1 MKVVAG
7 PSSQDLA
14 RKVAEQLS
22 VGLVESSWKHFPDGE
37 FYFRFDEDVSG
48 EELII
53 VQSLYPPQ
61 NEHIFEL
68 LTIAYTAKDLGAS
81 KIIVFAPYLAYS
93 RQDERYLPGEAITSK
108 LLAEILCRIG
118 IDAIYTVDIHNLKV
132 LGYYRVPAYNLVAS
146 PLIVRY
152 FVESRGVSKP
162 FLLAPD
168 DEEAAIKRV
177 EEASKALGGVP
188 YDALEKRRDRY
199 TGMIETREKLLE
211 VKGMDVI
218 IIDDIIST
226 GGTAANAARIS
237 KKMGARRVYVGVT
250 HALLRGDA
258 LKLMEE
264 AGVDEVVSTDSVPA
278 ITTKISVAPLLREA
292 LIGKPQL

>member
-14 RKVAEQLS
+14 CRVAEQL
-22 VGLVESSWKHFPDGE
+22 GAYLVESSWKHFPDGE
-37 FYFRFDEDVSG
+37 FYFRFHEDISG
-48 EELII
+48 EELIV

-61 NEHIFEL
+61 NEHILEL
-68 LTIAYTAKDLGAS
+68 LAIVHAARDLGAS
-81 KIIVFAPYLAYS
+81 KIAVFAPYLAYS
-93 RQDERYLPGEAITSK
+93 RQDERYLPGEAVTSK
-108 LLAEILCRIG
+108 LLADILCKIG

-132 LGYYRVPAYNLVAS
+132 LGYYTVPAYNLVAS
-146 PLIVRY
+146 PLIARY
-152 FVESRGVSKP
+152 FIEDRGATKP
-162 FLLAPD
+162 FLIAPD

-177 EEASKALGGVP
+177 EAASKALGGIP

-199 TGMIETREKLLE
+199 TGRIETKEKVLGVE
-211 VKGMDVI
+211 EMDVI

-226 GGTAANAARIS
+226 GGTVANAARIS
-237 KKMGARRVYVGVT
+237 KKMGARKVYVGVT

-264 AGVDEVVSTDSVPA
+264 AGVDEVASTDSVPA
-278 ITTKISVAPLLREA
+278 VTTKISVAPLLREA
-292 LIGKPQL
+292 LIEKL

>member
-7 PSSQDLA
+7 PSSQELA
-14 RKVAEQLS
+14 SRVAEQLG
-22 VGLVESSWKHFPDGE
+22 VGVVESSWKHFPDGE
-37 FYFRFDEDVSG
+37 FYFRFHEDISG
-48 EELII
+48 EELIV

-68 LTIAYTAKDLGAS
+68 LAIVHTARDLGAS
-81 KIIVFAPYLAYS
+81 KIVVFAPYLAYS
-93 RQDERYLPGEAITSK
+93 RQDERYLPGETVTSK

-132 LGYYRVPAYNLVAS
+132 LEYYTVPAYNLTAS
-146 PLIVRY
+146 PLIARY
-152 FVESRGVSKP
+152 FVENRQVSRP

-188 YDALEKRRDRY
+188 YDALEKSRDRY
-199 TGMIETREKLLE
+199 TGRIETREKLLE
-211 VKGMDVI
+211 VEGMDII

-226 GGTAANAARIS
+226 GGTVANAARIS
-237 KKMGARRVYVGVT
+237 KKMKARKVYVGVT

-278 ITTKISVAPLLREA
+278 VTTKISVAPLLREA
-292 LIGKPQL
+292 LIGKL

>member
-7 PSSQDLA
+7 PGSQELA
-14 RKVAEQLS
+14 HRVAEQL
-22 VGLVESSWKHFPDGE
+22 GINLVESSWKHFPDGE
-37 FYFRFDEDVSG
+37 FYFRFHEDIAG

-68 LTIAYTAKDLGAS
+68 LTIVHTAKDLEAS

-108 LLAEILCRIG
+108 LLAEILCKMG
-118 IDAIYTVDIHNLKV
+118 IDAIYTVDIHNFKV
-132 LGYYRVPAYNLVAS
+132 LEYYTVPAYNLIAS
-146 PLIVRY
+146 PLIARY
-152 FVESRGVSKP
+152 FVESKRLTKP

-199 TGMIETREKLLE
+199 TGRIETKEKGLNVE
-211 VKGMDVI
+211 GMDVV

-237 KKMGARRVYVGVT
+237 KKMGARKIYVGVT
-250 HALLRGDA
+250 HALLRGEA
-258 LKLMEE
+258 LKMMEE
-264 AGVDEVVSTDSVPA
+264 AGVDEVASTDSVPA
-278 ITTKISVAPLLREA
+278 VTTKISVAPLLREA
-292 LIGKPQL
+292 LIRKI